1 MRTKIYLVMGYGT
14 LIADAYLVL
23 ASIATRM
30 MQAEYS
36 HLLPPFG
43 SFNQGNELSRVI
55 VLVIATW
62 TAILAMGC
70 LAAARHK
77 SKDAPAPG
85 SLWFV
90 VVLVLAWLS
99 YLTPALKTLC
109 SQLFIRGL

>member
-1 MRTKIYLVMGYGT
+1 MQTKFYLVVGYGT
-14 LIADAYLVL
+14 LAVDVYLVL
-23 ASIATRM
+23 ASIANRM
-30 MQAEYS
+30 MKAEYS

-43 SFNQGNELSRVI
+43 SGGGGEPSRVI
-55 VLVIATW
+55 VLLIATW

-70 LAAARHK
+70 LAAARPK

-99 YLTPALKTLC
+99 YLTPALRTLC